1 MKDFPDIFSSFIN
14 YFNSSL
20 SDNSLFE
27 RTKITKLL
35 IKLESEV
42 EVESQSVYCFISLS
56 LLTK

>member
-35 IKLESEV
+35 IKLESEA
-42 EVESQSVYCFISLS
+42 QSVYCFISLS